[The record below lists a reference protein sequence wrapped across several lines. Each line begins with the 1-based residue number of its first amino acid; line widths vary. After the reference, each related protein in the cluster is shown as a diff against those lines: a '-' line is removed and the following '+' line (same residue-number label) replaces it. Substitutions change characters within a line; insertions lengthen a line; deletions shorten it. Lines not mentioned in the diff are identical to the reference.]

1 MLKFGESPYW
11 SSLFLILQKWKVL
24 TIWDNVRKSRV
35 VKGFLV
41 QLRRSLAAQE

>member
-1 MLKFGESPYW
+1 M
-11 SSLFLILQKWKVL
+11 V
-24 TIWDNVRKSRV
+24 TIQDNVRKSRV